1 MIISRIGHNQSWWFE
16 SNVYEWQNAVSDN
29 FGCAKFL
36 KMLNICKLVIKVV
49 KMVNFDQKLIFKFLI
64 CFFVMHQHL
73 VLKQTTWNVKFLTH
87 FRFLVEF
94 RNRRTFDY
102 WNQGSAGRDEGL
114 ELSSCK
120 WIDYEMMS
128 FLCRIWFYFNRLE
141 KIQGN
146 GVRGRFDF
154 DASSAFLGNKQS
166 KFRSQQNLFQ
176 GNLCLMSILKVMG
189 VLAGNRDRSE
199 NL

>member
-73 VLKQTTWNVKFLTH
+73 VFKQTTWNVKFLTH

-94 RNRRTFDY
+94 RNWRTFDD
-102 WNQGSAGRDEGL
+102 WNYPFTNESITKRCHSYL
-114 ELSSCK
+114 YRMWL
-120 WIDYEMMS
+120 
-128 FLCRIWFYFNRLE
+128 YFNRLE

-146 GVRGRFDF
+146 GVRGRFVF
-154 DASSAFLGNKQS
+154 DASSAWCS
-166 KFRSQQNLFQ
+166 
-176 GNLCLMSILKVMG
+176 
-189 VLAGNRDRSE
+189 
-199 NL
+199 

>member
-73 VLKQTTWNVKFLTH
+73 VLKQTLHEMSSFWPILDFWLNFEIGEHSIIGTRGPRNGTKVWNYCLANESITKWC
-87 FRFLVEF
+87 RSYVEC
-94 RNRRTFDY
+94 D
-102 WNQGSAGRDEGL
+102 
-114 ELSSCK
+114 
-120 WIDYEMMS
+120 
-128 FLCRIWFYFNRLE
+128 
-141 KIQGN
+141 
-146 GVRGRFDF
+146 
-154 DASSAFLGNKQS
+154 
-166 KFRSQQNLFQ
+166 
-176 GNLCLMSILKVMG
+176 SISTG
-189 VLAGNRDRSE
+189 
-199 NL
+199 